1 MARIR
6 ILNAAQVGQL
16 LTMRD
21 VIEGVEEIYRL
32 YSTGRAGVWP
42 TIFHEFQPGV
52 RDMDIKSGFLDGAG
66 VFGLKMVAWSAE
78 NPSRGLPALSGV
90 VVVADVDT
98 GFPLGIVDGMS
109 LTSLRTGAAG
119 AVGAARLAR
128 PDAARVLV
136 CGTGAQGRA
145 QLAGL
150 AEVLPSLRQVDAA
163 SPDREGAAAYAEEMG
178 RRYPD
183 LTIRAVPWEDRGEA
197 AAQAQVVVACTPS
210 REAYLKSEWIRPG
223 THINAIGTD
232 ARTKQELEPE
242 LVRRCRLVADSRAQT
257 LDHGELYHAYSAG
270 LVRREDV
277 AEMGEVLEGL
287 APGRNSPEEI
297 TLFDSTGMALQ
308 DLICAHKALRKAEE
322 ADVGILVE
330 L

>member
-16 LTMRD
+16 LVMKD
-21 VIEGVEEIYRL
+21 VVEGVERIYRL
-32 YSTGRAGVWP
+32 YSTGRAGLWP
-42 TIFHEFQPGV
+42 TVFHEFDPGV
-52 RDMDIKSGFLDGAG
+52 RDMDIKSGYLDGAG
-66 VFGLKMVAWSAE
+66 IFGLKMVAWSAG
-78 NPSRGLPALSGV
+78 NPARGLPALSGV
-90 VVVADVDT
+90 VVVADTDT
-98 GFPLGIVDGMS
+98 GLPLGIVDGMS

-128 PDAARVLV
+128 PDATRALI

-150 AEVLPSLRQVDAA
+150 AEVLPSLKHVDAS
-163 SPDREGAAAYAEEMG
+163 SPDAAGAQAYAEEMG
-178 RRYPD
+178 HLHPN
-183 LTIRAVPWEDRGEA
+183 LTVRAVPWEERGA
-197 AAQAQVVVACTPS
+197 AAQQAQVVVACTPS

-232 ARTKQELEPE
+232 VRTKQELEPE

-308 DLICAHKALRKAEE
+308 DLICAHRALQRAEE
-322 ADVGILVE
+322 RGVGTLVE

>member
-145 QLAGL
+145 QLAQI
-150 AEVLPSLRQVDAA
+150 AR
-163 SPDREGAAAYAEEMG
+163 
-178 RRYPD
+178 
-183 LTIRAVPWEDRGEA
+183 
-197 AAQAQVVVACTPS
+197 
-210 REAYLKSEWIRPG
+210 REAG
-223 THINAIGTD
+223 
-232 ARTKQELEPE
+232 
-242 LVRRCRLVADSRAQT
+242 VR
-257 LDHGELYHAYSAG
+257 AYN
-270 LVRREDV
+270 DV
-277 AEMGEVLEGL
+277 FVLIAL
-287 APGRNSPEEI
+287 
-297 TLFDSTGMALQ
+297 MAFGFLGF
-308 DLICAHKALRKAEE
+308 AALRYAYTRYRIHVHPHL
-322 ADVGILVE
+322 ASALAQRQT
-330 L
+330 